1 MILNKAKELYKEN
14 KGTSK
19 EVLKRTLL
27 MEILEE
33 ELVEFLAPEKTRVC
47 IEEVKEV
54 DEDKFEES
62 PLKVEK

>member
-1 MILNKAKELYKEN
+1 
-14 KGTSK
+14 
-19 EVLKRTLL
+19 

-33 ELVEFLAPEKTRVC
+33 ELVEFLAPEKTRVS